1 MVEIAAHRGVWGF
14 PGGGAGFGLGLGY
27 IRCSQLADYNGH
39 REVVSSIL
47 GGGVEGL

>member
-1 MVEIAAHRGVWGF
+1 MVLQMRGHGGNGGKSPDHAARTLRSNNYH
-14 PGGGAGFGLGLGY
+14 
-27 IRCSQLADYNGH
+27 NGH